1 MNHAGR
7 RTIGHMPV
15 STSVHITH
23 CLRYIITLR
32 PRSILDIGC
41 GFGMWG
47 FLSRMY
53 LDVAEERVQPSDWKM
68 RIDGIELFEPYILSH
83 QRSLY
88 SNIFI
93 GDVRELAP
101 KVDQYDLIIAGDVI
115 EHLDKDDGE
124 EVIAQL
130 YDKAKRALFV
140 NIPLGDGWEHPER
153 HGNPGELHRSQ
164 WYVEDFLPYPNV
176 TETFT
181 LPAGG
186 YGSFFCPKDCPV
198 DSRVTGLLMAADRRK
213 QEGRVERALK
223 YAWQAHA
230 IDPANHDVVFC
241 LAGTLLGN
249 RDMDAAINLLQETVE
264 RQPGFHYA
272 YVALARILKVNQ
284 RLDEAKRYAQL
295 LLAQPNVALDLRAQ
309 AELIV
314 G

>member
-1 MNHAGR
+1 
-7 RTIGHMPV
+7 MPV

-23 CLRYIITLR
+23 CLRYILTLR

-47 FLSRMY
+47 FLTRMY
-53 LDVAEERVQPSDWKM
+53 LDVAEERVQPSDWRM
-68 RIDGIELFEPYILSH
+68 RIDGLELFEPYILSH

-88 SNIFI
+88 SNIII

-140 NIPLGDGWEHPER
+140 NIPLGDGWDHPER

-164 WYVEDFLPYPNV
+164 WYVEDFYPYPNV

-181 LPAGG
+181 LPNGA
-186 YGSFFCPKDCPV
+186 YGSFFCPKDCNR
-198 DSRVTGLLMAADRRK
+198 DDRVQGLLMASDRRR
-213 QEGRVERALK
+213 QEGRADRALK
-223 YAWQAHA
+223 YARQAHA
-230 IDPANHDVVFC
+230 IDPAKQDTILF
-241 LAGTLLGN
+241 LTDMLLGN
-249 RDMDAAINLLQETVE
+249 RDIDAAIALLKTTIEE
-264 RQPGFHYA
+264 QPGFHYA
-272 YVALARILKVNQ
+272 YVALARILKAN
-284 RLDEAKRYAQL
+284 RLPDEASRFAQL
-295 LLAQPNVALDLRAQ
+295 LLSLPNVSSDLRAQ
-309 AELIV
+309 AESIA

>member
-1 MNHAGR
+1 
-7 RTIGHMPV
+7 MPV

-68 RIDGIELFEPYILSH
+68 RIDGLELFEPYILSH

-88 SNIFI
+88 SNIII

-164 WYVEDFLPYPNV
+164 WYVEDFYPYPNV

-181 LPAGG
+181 LPVGA
-186 YGSFFCPKDCPV
+186 YGSFFCPKDCPT

-213 QEGRVERALK
+213 QEGRTDRALK
-223 YAWQAHA
+223 YARQAHA
-230 IDPANHDVVFC
+230 INPNNQDTILFLVD
-241 LAGTLLGN
+241 TLLGT
-249 RDMDAAINLLQETVE
+249 RDMKAAIDLLRKTIE
-264 RQPGFHYA
+264 RQPEFHYA
-272 YVALARILKVNQ
+272 YIALARILKANQ
-284 RLDEAKRYAQL
+284 QPDEAKRNAQS
-295 LLAQPNVALDLRAQ
+295 LLAQPNVPADLRAQ
-309 AELIV
+309 AESLA

>member
-1 MNHAGR
+1 
-7 RTIGHMPV
+7 MPV

-53 LDVAEERVQPSDWKM
+53 LDVAEERVQPSDWKL
-68 RIDGIELFEPYILSH
+68 RIDGLELFEPYILSH

-88 SNIFI
+88 SNIII

-101 KVDQYDLIIAGDVI
+101 KVGNYDLIIAGDVI

-130 YDKAKRALFV
+130 YDKATRALFV

-181 LPAGG
+181 LPNGA
-186 YGSFFCPKDCPV
+186 YGSFFCPKECPA

-213 QEGRVERALK
+213 QEGRLDRALK
-223 YAWQAHA
+223 YAWQAHT
-230 IDPANHDVVFC
+230 IDPANQDAILFLVD
-241 LAGTLLGN
+241 TLLGN
-249 RDMDAAINLLQETVE
+249 RDMSAAIDLLRKSIE
-264 RQPGFHYA
+264 RQPAFHYA
-272 YVALARILKVNQ
+272 YIALARILKANQ
-284 RLDEAKRYAQL
+284 QPGEAQRIAQL
-295 LLAQPNVALDLRAQ
+295 LLAQPNVAIDLQAQ
-309 AELIV
+309 AESIV

>member
-1 MNHAGR
+1 
-7 RTIGHMPV
+7 
-15 STSVHITH
+15 
-23 CLRYIITLR
+23 
-32 PRSILDIGC
+32 
-41 GFGMWG
+41 
-47 FLSRMY
+47 MY
-53 LDVAEERVQPSDWKM
+53 LDVAEERVQPSDWKL
-68 RIDGIELFEPYILSH
+68 RIDGLELFEPYILSH

-88 SNIFI
+88 SNIII

-140 NIPLGDGWEHPER
+140 NIPLGDGWDHPER

-181 LPAGG
+181 LPNGA
-186 YGSFFCPKDCPV
+186 YGSFFCPKACDLG
-198 DSRVTGLLMAADRRK
+198 DRVQGLLMASDRRR
-213 QEGRVERALK
+213 QEGRLDRALK

-230 IDPANHDVVFC
+230 IDPANQDVILF
-241 LAGTLLGN
+241 LTDTLLGN
-249 RDMDAAINLLQETVE
+249 RDMNAAIDLLQKTIEH
-264 RQPGFHYA
+264 QPEFHYA
-272 YVALARILKVNQ
+272 YVALARILKANQ
-284 RLDEAKRYAQL
+284 QPEEAKQFAQL
-295 LLAQPNVALDLRAQ
+295 LLAQSNVSADLRSQ
-309 AELIV
+309 AESIA